1 MILEI
6 SVELEQE
13 ITRLWGKPIT
23 ELTDEEAKEIVEN
36 YTDTA
41 VKDAWFMTDNEIY
54 YTEEEQEES
63 EIAPSWSEK
72 YLNTLGM
79 SLADFC

>member
-1 MILEI
+1 MVLEI
-6 SVELEQE
+6 STELEQE
-13 ITRLWGKPIT
+13 ITRLWGKPLA

-36 YTDTA
+36 YTDIA
-41 VKDAWFMTDNEIY
+41 IKDACFMTDNEIY

-63 EIAPSWSEK
+63 EIAPSWSEQ

-79 SLADFC
+79 SLADF